1 MESFLLKGNL
11 CLDRYVKVVA
21 PITGPRNGCSN
32 TYEAP
37 VTFQMDASNAWG
49 NIGYLFRNQF
59 DSMCLQRYSTSSGY
73 LLYPHNLLPNLLVL
87 LCLKNS
93 RQMSS
98 SSGMMSGKAWGCL
111 KHCPMSYGT
120 PSQQPLRRWLR
131 VGMHDLMMRLPS
143 YRFGSVLYG
152 GYRMTLDVLTSLRNG
167 FLSNGCSETFR
178 TLRRPGR
185 ILMPSWKQREKL
197 TKLSPAPQSMRC
209 WPNVTKSSARS
220 HRGWNALNLML
231 AHRECH
237 VLPPSPR
244 TSGTK
249 RTSWVKSCTLRYFN
263 LKRPHMFQFWLDRRG
278 KESSSWCTCLQDG
291 GGLET
296 STGGW
301 IRLLINGFPAT
312 TSGLPPTIRP
322 LTPFWGIW
330 REQLWAAGEPR
341 RMWGDI
347 GPVLAARP
355 AKPSARR
362 GTLSLQLSWKPV
374 GPGPF
379 AVRPPFGGS
388 LTGPSVNLSNFAW
401 GTGSTSTAMSS
412 SSTSHC
418 VVAWLSLNTRLIRRR
433 MGRAARG
440 RANFTSTTLAT
451 WSTQVPFGAPTVKPT
466 VIRAMG
472 TQEAK
477 YEMHRHYLGGI
488 QKPTK
493 KLPGIDDTGQ
503 FCTAAAKEY
512 PTAMSKGLAFS
523 VAKTLACRLKQG
535 QRFVQHTE
543 IGPLFAWVST
553 MCVVSKD
560 IRHDAVMMPDYQR

>member
-32 TYEAP
+32 TYQAP

-59 DSMCLQRYSTSSGY
+59 DSMCLERYSTSSGY

-379 AVRPPFGGS
+379 AVRPPFWGIPDRSIRELEQLRMGNRFYINCNVLEFNIALRGGMT
-388 LTGPSVNLSNFAW
+388 LLEHPADPQEDGK
-401 GTGSTSTAMSS
+401 SS
-412 SSTSHC
+412 SWQSQLHQHYS
-418 VVAWLSLNTRLIRRR
+418 
-433 MGRAARG
+433 
-440 RANFTSTTLAT
+440 
-451 WSTQVPFGAPTVKPT
+451 
-466 VIRAMG
+466 
-472 TQEAK
+472 
-477 YEMHRHYLGGI
+477 RH
-488 QKPTK
+488 
-493 KLPGIDDTGQ
+493 
-503 FCTAAAKEY
+503 
-512 PTAMSKGLAFS
+512 
-523 VAKTLACRLKQG
+523 
-535 QRFVQHTE
+535 
-543 IGPLFAWVST
+543 
-553 MCVVSKD
+553 VVSSGP
-560 IRHDAVMMPDYQR
+560 IRCPYGEADGDSSDGHPGGEVRDAPSLPWKKFPAKGVLKNKEVLI